1 MKRAV
6 LIEPDG
12 TVSPVVISVG
22 STVHTELKQM
32 QGHVG
37 GYLEAIRHDHPNL
50 TAFCDEDG
58 SQKKLQPN
66 RLATAIFGESLLNYS
81 PWPRRAILGNVL
93 VLGRT
98 DEDGETHGLT
108 PEQADIFLSPSG
120 EEIINALASQ

>member
-6 LIEPDG
+6 LIRPDG
-12 TVSPVVISVG
+12 SVEPIMVDDRSSMG
-22 STVHTELKQM
+22 ELGQL
-32 QGHVG
+32 QLTVG
-37 GYLEAIRHDHPNL
+37 GYLEPIRHNVPNL

-98 DEDGETHGLT
+98 DDDGETHGLT

-120 EEIINALASQ
+120 EEILNGLASNG